1 MRGPLASLRLLGVQ
15 VRSDD
20 KETAMTQL
28 EVDKRDRT
36 SAGHDARARLLAG
49 APVTEGKVQLAGV
62 STAVL
67 EGGDGPPVV
76 LLHGGIESG
85 GVYWAPV
92 LSRLAQGHR
101 IVVPDLPGLGESEP
115 LARLHDEAFAEWL
128 IALMRVTCQE
138 QQPVLLAHSLDG
150 SLAARFAA
158 DHGSLLR
165 QLVLMGAPGIGHY
178 RMPLGLLITAIRFDL
193 RPSER
198 NGARFAHWAFLDPDA
213 TRQQDPEWYDAFMAY
228 GLSRGAVPHV
238 KRTMRR
244 LIKIGTK
251 QIPDA
256 DLQRIDVPTAL
267 LWGRHDRMAPL
278 RLAESASSRFGW
290 PLHVVEDVG
299 HVPFVEQ
306 PEAFL
311 SVLHAALGTSTG
323 AEAVA

>member
-1 MRGPLASLRLLGVQ
+1 
-15 VRSDD
+15 
-20 KETAMTQL
+20 MTKQL
-28 EVDKRDRT
+28 EVDKRGRPR
-36 SAGHDARARLLAG
+36 ACNDARARLLAG
-49 APVTEGKVQLAGV
+49 VPVTERRVQLAGV

-67 EGGDGPPVV
+67 EGGDGPPVL

-92 LSRLAQGHR
+92 ISRLTESYR

-115 LARLHDEAFAEWL
+115 LAWMDDAAFADWL
-128 IALMRVTCQE
+128 AGLIRMTCQE
-138 QQPVLLAHSLDG
+138 QPVLLAHSLDG

-158 DHGSLLR
+158 DHSSLLR

-178 RMPLGLLITAIRFDL
+178 RMPLGLLVTAIRFDL

-198 NGARFAHWAFLDPDA
+198 NGARFARWAFLDPDR

-244 LIKIGTK
+244 LIKVGTK
-251 QIPDA
+251 QIPDEV
-256 DLQRIDVPTAL
+256 LQRIEVPTAL

-299 HVPFVEQ
+299 HVPFVER

-311 SVLHAALGTSTG
+311 RTLRAVLGPSTG
-323 AEAVA
+323 EEAAA

>member
-1 MRGPLASLRLLGVQ
+1 V
-15 VRSDD
+15 
-20 KETAMTQL
+20 
-28 EVDKRDRT
+28 
-36 SAGHDARARLLAG
+36 
-49 APVTEGKVQLAGV
+49 PVTERRVQLAGV
-62 STAVL
+62 STAVM
-67 EGGDGPPVV
+67 EGGDGPPIL

-92 LSRLAQGHR
+92 ISRLTQSYR

-115 LARLHDEAFAEWL
+115 LARMDDTAFADWL
-128 IALMRVTCQE
+128 AGLIRMTCQE
-138 QQPVLLAHSLDG
+138 QPVLLAHSLDG

-158 DHGSLLR
+158 NHSSLFR

-178 RMPLGLLITAIRFDL
+178 RMPLGLLVTAIRFDL

-198 NGARFAHWAFLDPDA
+198 NGARFARWAFLDPDR

-228 GLSRGAVPHV
+228 GLSRGAVTHV

-244 LIKIGTK
+244 LIKVGTK
-251 QIPDA
+251 QIPDEE
-256 DLQRIDVPTAL
+256 LQRIEVPTAL

-278 RLAESASSRFGW
+278 RLAASASSRFGW

-299 HVPFVEQ
+299 HVPFVER

-311 SVLHAALGTSTG
+311 RTLRAVLGPATGEEAA
-323 AEAVA
+323 A